1 MGFRRARP
9 RKARHGAD
17 VTPFTANA
25 DGDSICPM
33 TAAPRLDI
41 DMQAFWHDPYPILAR
56 MQEQAPVAFV
66 PQLDGIVLTR
76 RDDIDHWEKR
86 VDVFSSEQPGGL
98 MTRLMGQNMMR
109 CDGDQH
115 QRQRR
120 QMQPAVSPRAVARHW
135 QRAFQDA
142 AVKLLDDLAPRGEAE
157 LCRDYA
163 MPLSGEALRLIT
175 GLANVTASEMDEH
188 SQAMI
193 DGISNYAGDQA
204 IETRCRQAVAA
215 LDAAIDETLWDLA
228 RHNPD
233 PDSLSGVSVIAV
245 LHRAGAPTEEIKA
258 NVKLVISGG
267 QNEPRDA
274 IAGAIWALLTHR
286 EQLTLIQQD
295 RITWDRAFDEY
306 VRWMA
311 PIGMSPR
318 RIASPARIRDIDI
331 EPGVRAFFMYGAA
344 NRDPLHFDMP
354 DRFDITRD
362 TRKHIAFGAGPH
374 FCAGAFASRALVAHV
389 ALPMIFDRLPT
400 LRLDPAHQV
409 AFGGWAF
416 RGPLG
421 LHVKWN

>member
-1 MGFRRARP
+1 
-9 RKARHGAD
+9 
-17 VTPFTANA
+17 
-25 DGDSICPM
+25 M
-33 TAAPRLDI
+33 TAAPRFDI
-41 DMQAFWHDPYPILAR
+41 DMQAFWHDPYPILAQLR
-56 MQEQAPVAFV
+56 EQAPVAFV

-86 VDVFSSEQPGGL
+86 IDVFSSEQPGGL

-120 QMQPAVSPRAVARHW
+120 RMQPAVSPRAVARHW
-135 QRAFQDA
+135 QRAFHDA
-142 AVKLLDDLAPRGEAE
+142 AAVLLDDLQPRGEAE

-163 MPLSGEALRLIT
+163 MPLSGEALRLMT
-175 GLANVTASEMDEH
+175 GLANISASDMDAH

-193 DGISNYAGDQA
+193 DGISNYAGDAA
-204 IETRCRQAVAA
+204 IETRCCQAVAT
-215 LDAAIDETLWDLA
+215 LDAAIDETLSGFA
-228 RHNPD
+228 RRNPE
-233 PDSLSGVSVIAV
+233 PDSRAGVSVIAV
-245 LHRAGAPTEEIKA
+245 LHRAGASEDEIKA

-274 IAGAIWALLTHR
+274 IAGAIWALLTHPKQLALI
-286 EQLTLIQQD
+286 EQG
-295 RITWDRAFDEY
+295 RISWDRVFDEY

-318 RIASPARIRDIDI
+318 RIAAPARIRDIDI
-331 EPGVRAFFMYGAA
+331 EPGGRAFFMFGAA

-362 TRKHIAFGAGPH
+362 PRKHIAFGAGSH
-374 FCAGAFASRALVAHV
+374 FYAGAFAARALVAHV

-421 LHVKWN
+421 LQVKWD